1 MINIDIN
8 TSISDL
14 TKLLKNHNILFENE
28 VLSCIS
34 KAGEGNMNV
43 VLRVRSNKR
52 SFIFKQ
58 SRPFVQKF
66 RDIQAPIER
75 VDVEFNFYKAVN
87 QNNNKSFYPK
97 IISYVKENFF
107 MILEDLGE
115 FDDYTSIYRN
125 RSINEE
131 TIIRLTHMLKDIHST
146 KTNLNYPLN
155 IDLKKLNYQHI
166 FVLPF
171 IKQNGFSL
179 DSVHKGLNQLA
190 IPLIDNKAL
199 QNKSLLIGKRYLT
212 KGKTLLHGDFYPG
225 SWIKSQNK
233 IFIIDPEF
241 SFLGDL
247 EFDLGVFIAHII
259 MTTQKQ
265 NYLKII
271 IDYYSKSVDE
281 KLVADYACIEIIRR
295 LIGLAQLP
303 INLTLDEKEK
313 LLKFANN
320 LLLK

>member
-1 MINIDIN
+1 
-8 TSISDL
+8 
-14 TKLLKNHNILFENE
+14 
-28 VLSCIS
+28 
-34 KAGEGNMNV
+34 
-43 VLRVRSNKR
+43 
-52 SFIFKQ
+52 
-58 SRPFVQKF
+58 
-66 RDIQAPIER
+66 
-75 VDVEFNFYKAVN
+75 
-87 QNNNKSFYPK
+87 
-97 IISYVKENFF
+97 
-107 MILEDLGE
+107 LGE

-131 TIIRLTHMLKDIHST
+131 TIIRLTRMLKDIHST

-259 MTTQKQ
+259 MATQKQ

>member
-97 IISYVKENFF
+97 IINYVKENFF

-131 TIIRLTHMLKDIHST
+131 TIIRLTRMLKDIHST

-259 MTTQKQ
+259 MATQKQ

>member
-131 TIIRLTHMLKDIHST
+131 TIIRLTRMLKDIHST

>member
-131 TIIRLTHMLKDIHST
+131 TIIRLTRMLKDIHST

-259 MTTQKQ
+259 MATQKQ

>member
-259 MTTQKQ
+259 MATQKQ